1 MVSSRHKPDAGS
13 RGGRGAGRS
22 SSGSAPPQTASSG
35 AAIDP
40 SLNSAVT
47 GLPQPPAYNPLV
59 SAGASGARANTT
71 RRGSRTSADPG
82 GSAHGTDPS
91 RHAAG
96 GSDLPLG
103 GSNGPVS
110 NRRGSGNMG
119 TTSGSGNGSDRP
131 RSRSGRGAS
140 FRGGDGGD
148 GGGRGEGSNRP
159 SSRAGRGGGG
169 DRSVG
174 TARGGSEDLE
184 GGGGGGSRHDGRGA
198 GGGGGGES
206 GSTRVPY
213 QNRVGM
219 ECLSPINVARDTPFG
234 ASGEYGSYC
243 NVGAVQSA
251 LRAL

>member
-1 MVSSRHKPDAGS
+1 MVFSRHKPDAAS
-13 RGGRGAGRS
+13 RGGIGRS
-22 SSGSAPPQTASSG
+22 SSSSAPPQTASSG

-40 SLNSAVT
+40 SLNSSVS

-59 SAGASGARANTT
+59 PTGAAGARASTA
-71 RRGSRTSADPG
+71 RRGSRTSADTG

-91 RHAAG
+91 RHAVG
-96 GSDLPLG
+96 GSDLSVG
-103 GSNGPVS
+103 GSNLAPVS

-119 TTSGSGNGSDRP
+119 TTSGGGSGSDRP

-148 GGGRGEGSNRP
+148 GGGRGEGSSRP
-159 SSRAGRGGGG
+159 SSRAGL
-169 DRSVG
+169 
-174 TARGGSEDLE
+174 ARGGSEDLE

-206 GSTRVPY
+206 GITRVPY

-219 ECLSPINVARDTPFG
+219 ECLSPINVARDGPFG
-234 ASGEYGSYC
+234 GGGEYDWYRNS
-243 NVGAVQSA
+243 GAVLSVMQV
-251 LRAL
+251 L